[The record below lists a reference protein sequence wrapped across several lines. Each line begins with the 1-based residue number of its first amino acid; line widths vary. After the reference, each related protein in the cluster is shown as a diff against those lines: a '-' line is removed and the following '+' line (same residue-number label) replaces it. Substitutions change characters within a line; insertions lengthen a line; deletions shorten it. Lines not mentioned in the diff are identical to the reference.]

1 MIVEINETTLASFA
15 AAVLLFLCCGC
26 GDSADPAVVARVKG
40 EIAAGRKEYASMQ
53 LDQIAAELRG
63 LRVLN
68 KRLVKDGKMEESRRV
83 TARIIELE
91 ALYRKVSEQ

>member
-1 MIVEINETTLASFA
+1 MNKVSF
-15 AAVLLFLCCGC
+15 VLL
-26 GDSADPAVVARVKG
+26 AVAVVVVVGVMCCSRGSEPDVVSRVKG

-91 ALYRKVSEQ
+91 ARYRKVSEQ